1 MLLIVSGV
9 FPRVEI
15 PPNWIR
21 RKLRRAFRRRQRP
34 VAPVHSHVTIETSGL
49 SEPKL
54 MVKPPTATRW
64 LTIASGTNMTRAV
77 ISEAAEFTALVAGA
91 FVVRNSLLIGGMAS
105 FLFLGCFSG

>member
-1 MLLIVSGV
+1 
-9 FPRVEI
+9 
-15 PPNWIR
+15 
-21 RKLRRAFRRRQRP
+21 
-34 VAPVHSHVTIETSGL
+34 VTIETSGL

-54 MVKPPTATRW
+54 MVKRPTATRW